1 MATKIHYK
9 ELSGNKKKKD
19 VGLIINN
26 SKGLEINR
34 KVITFRYT
42 KCAVLYLKGFQSIG
56 QRTGNNGAVLR
67 ETT

>member
-19 VGLIINN
+19 DWLIINN

-34 KVITFRYT
+34 KVITFRYKT
-42 KCAVLYLKGFQSIG
+42 WRKYSPISHHS
-56 QRTGNNGAVLR
+56 
-67 ETT
+67 